1 MKVLVVAS
9 TFPAREGEPVPSF
22 VRDQVLAMKAC
33 DPGMSFIVLAPHDAS
48 TRAPWPRDPR
58 FAQHRFRYF
67 WPASAQRLTGR
78 GILPALRGNPLLYLL
93 LPFLFAGEFLAL
105 WSLTRRERPALIYAH
120 WFTPQAVVAS
130 WVAALT
136 GTPFVFTSHSSDV
149 EVWRRI
155 PLLGPRVVR
164 AVTRS
169 AAAFSAV
176 SRRTM
181 DRIRGFFTPA
191 EWSGIEARATIIPM
205 GVELPVGES
214 PPTAL
219 ASGRPVILFMG
230 RLVEK
235 KGVEYLLA
243 AYARACPRMPDSELV
258 IAGDGPLLDALRR
271 QAATL
276 GLGERVRFAGHVGG
290 EDKASLLRD
299 AALHVVP
306 SIVAATGDVEGL
318 PVSLLEGLA
327 WGKVCIATV
336 QSGATEILEH
346 GRDGFIVPGGE
357 VEALAE
363 ALVDASTLAPARRL
377 AMQAAARQRALA
389 FDWPVVGRRHV
400 EWLRAAA
407 RQP

>member
-33 DPGMSFIVLAPHDAS
+33 DPGMSFSVLAPHDAS
-48 TRAPWPRDPR
+48 TRSPLPRDPR
-58 FAQHRFRYF
+58 FEQHRFRYF
-67 WPASAQRLTGR
+67 WPASAELLTGS

-120 WFTPQAVVAS
+120 WFTPQAVVAW
-130 WVAALT
+130 WVAGLT

-155 PLLGPRVVR
+155 PLLGPRLVR
-164 AVTRS
+164 AAVRS
-169 AAAFSAV
+169 ATAFTAV

-191 EWSGIEARATIIPM
+191 EWSVIEARAAIIPM
-205 GVELPVGES
+205 GVDLPIGES
-214 PPTAL
+214 PRPAS

-235 KGVEYLLA
+235 KGVEHLLT
-243 AYARACPRMPDSELV
+243 AYARACARMPDSELV
-258 IAGDGPLLDALRR
+258 IAGDGPLSEALRR

-276 GLGERVRFAGHVGG
+276 GLGERVRFVGHVGG
-290 EDKASLLRD
+290 EAKTSLLRD

-306 SIVAATGDVEGL
+306 SIVATTGDVEGL

-327 WGKVCIATV
+327 WGKICIATV
-336 QSGATEILEH
+336 QSGANEILEH
-346 GRDGFIVPGGE
+346 GRDGFIVAGGD
-357 VEALAE
+357 VETLAE
-363 ALVDASTLAPARRL
+363 ALVGASTLAPARRL

-389 FDWPVVGRRHV
+389 FEWPVVGRQHV

-407 RQP
+407 RRR